1 MHHFITRLT
10 EENIMK
16 KLTQIAL
23 AVAALAIFATGFQAK
38 SAQVSALGGGG
49 STGDVVI
56 ISG

>member
-1 MHHFITRLT
+1 
-10 EENIMK
+10 MK

>member
-1 MHHFITRLT
+1 MRVS
-10 EENIMK
+10 IMK

-23 AVAALAIFATGFQAK
+23 IVAALAIFATGVQAK
-38 SAQVSALGGGG
+38 SAQVSVAGGGG